1 MNGYMNIDFPFHFDS
16 RGRTAPTSDND
27 HIRDMIEQ
35 LLFTNPG
42 ERVNRPDFGSGLLQL
57 VFAPNSPELAAT
69 LQFTV
74 QAALEQWLGD
84 LIDVQELDVT
94 SEDSTLRVSLEY
106 VVKRSGEQR
115 TATFERRNVR

>member
-1 MNGYMNIDFPFHFDS
+1 MNIDFPFHFDNL
-16 RGRTAPTSDND
+16 GRTAATSDDD

-74 QAALEQWLGD
+74 QAALQRWLGD
-84 LIDVQELDVT
+84 LIEVQALEVT
-94 SEDSTLRVSLEY
+94 SEDSTLRVVLQY
-106 VVKRSGEQR
+106 LVRRSGEQR
-115 TATFERRNVR
+115 METFEQGGVP